1 MAGPLKPL
9 RLGRGDRAKH
19 AAMRAFLGCHPDY
32 ARFGLILVHVTVA
45 GLGGQNEWQ
54 RGFGSE
60 TARQPA
66 ENPHA

>member
-1 MAGPLKPL
+1 
-9 RLGRGDRAKH
+9 
-19 AAMRAFLGCHPDY
+19 MRAFLGCHPDY